1 MLAKEDARAT
11 RSRLPHEADLL
22 FNQYFPKYQIMALL
36 IKKKMQVLFILFKIY
51 FNFLDNLPNYLGI

>member
-1 MLAKEDARAT
+1 
-11 RSRLPHEADLL
+11 
-22 FNQYFPKYQIMALL
+22 MALL